1 MPLTVMTK
9 SLEVLKLTRPVAE
22 KGNVNS
28 ISDAGVAGL
37 MAMAAVDGAFY
48 NVKINLG
55 GISDDKFVKKTREE
69 AERIA
74 AEAKKLADE
83 IRSIVESK
91 L

>member
-1 MPLTVMTK
+1 MAKGLD
-9 SLEVLKLTRPVAE
+9 VLKLTKPVAE
-22 KGNVNS
+22 KGNANS

-55 GISDDKFVKKTREE
+55 GISDDKFVRTTRTE

-74 AEAKKLADE
+74 GEAKKLADE